1 MKLEI
6 PEFKTK
12 KELFDFLVENKST
25 LIAQKKAELKHA
37 DAISYLSPMID
48 KGNGASKANEPFTPE
63 GDEFKV
69 KVIINTT
76 NLMDSHLD
84 VHIPGLWGKSLK
96 ENKDIMHIREH
107 KMSFSHIISNGADL
121 KAFTKTFS
129 FSELGFDFEGDT
141 EALVFESNIKRERNE
156 FMFDQY
162 SKGYV
167 KQHSVGMR
175 YVKLVMCINNES
187 YGAEFEA
194 WEKYFPMVANKEMA
208 EDKGY
213 FWAVKEAKVI
223 EGSAVPLGSN
233 FVTPTLENNTKS
245 QPSKDTD
252 NNQPEQSTD
261 KAQEIKELL
270 NQLKSI

>member
-1 MKLEI
+1 MKLDI
-6 PEFKTK
+6 PEFKTQ
-12 KELFDFLVENKST
+12 KELFDFLVENKSV
-25 LIAQKKAELKHA
+25 LLAQKKAALKHA
-37 DAISYLSPMID
+37 DAISFLSPVID
-48 KGNGASKANEPFTPE
+48 KGEGANKANEPFTPE
-63 GDEFKV
+63 GNEFKV

-96 ENKDIMHIREH
+96 ENKDIMHLQEH
-107 KMSFSHIISNGADL
+107 AMKFANIISSGADL
-121 KAFTKTFS
+121 KTFTKTFS

-141 EALVFESNIKRERNE
+141 EALVFESNIRKDRNE

-175 YVKLVMCINNES
+175 YVKIVMCINNES

-208 EDKGY
+208 EDKGF
-213 FWAVKEAKVI
+213 FWAVKEAKVV

-233 FVTPTLENNTKS
+233 FVTPTLENNAKS
-245 QPSKDTD
+245 QPDK
-252 NNQPEQSTD
+252 STGEEEPD
-261 KAQEIKELL
+261 KSTLNYNEMAKEFKL
-270 NQLKSI
+270 